1 MWGRSLFAMLVFLCA
16 GAAAQD
22 KDCAQGRVTYVAK
35 DELGLNRRIKIEKVD
50 APRELPA
57 AYTGKEVTVQS
68 TRWFAVAEPDFQ
80 KTAPWNTTVLIGD
93 VDEAATTKITVA
105 DHGSG
110 GVKLVWINEKLL
122 FGQVWW
128 GRIVSTDFVYD
139 VEQNRM
145 VYKEL
150 ANYGELVECRER
162 PAKKKDQ

>member
-1 MWGRSLFAMLVFLCA
+1 
-16 GAAAQD
+16 
-22 KDCAQGRVTYVAK
+22 
-35 DELGLNRRIKIEKVD
+35 
-50 APRELPA
+50 
-57 AYTGKEVTVQS
+57 
-68 TRWFAVAEPDFQ
+68 VAEPDFQ